1 MRTASFSTAESSFVV
16 PPPEEKMDITDKY
29 IKKMANIAEI
39 QRNKPILLKGG
50 PSPRLLPPGPIPLP
64 PLFFPR
70 FHLFSLPPSMSR
82 FSCAVKY
89 DGTTKR
95 FFEKVGVQEM
105 ETGFAVTLGGR
116 RIGT

>member
-1 MRTASFSTAESSFVV
+1 MRIASFSTAESSFTV

-29 IKKMANIAEI
+29 LKKMANIAEI

-50 PSPRLLPPGPIPLP
+50 PKLR
-64 PLFFPR
+64 LFFISSFP
-70 FHLFSLPPSMSR
+70 HSFSFPPSMSR
-82 FSCAVKY
+82 FLCAVKY